1 MSGRP
6 PLVDAANF
14 FEVAKVESLLAGGAD
29 PNVADASGFTPLH
42 AAAWMGDDEGPDQ
55 PTGRIIAA
63 LLRAGAD
70 PHARHAEGWTPLHHA
85 VEGDAP
91 NATAVAALLAA
102 GADPDAR
109 DDAGRT
115 PLHAAADQA
124 GRERALECVRR
135 LLAAGVDRTVRDGNG
150 QTALDLAREAV
161 ARWEAIVAAGPA
173 EFPAILRM
181 SADDMAAMLARSLA
195 EARELVRCLEGAG
208 ADRG

>member
-1 MSGRP
+1 MSRRP

-14 FEVAKVESLLAGGAD
+14 FAVAKVESLLAAGAD
-29 PNVADASGFTPLH
+29 PNVADESGFTPLH
-42 AAAWMGDDEGPDQ
+42 AAAWMGDDEGQDQ

-70 PHARHAEGWTPLHHA
+70 PNARHGEGWTPLHHA

-91 NATAVAALLAA
+91 NATAAAALLAA
-102 GADPDAR
+102 GADPDTR

-124 GRERALECVRR
+124 GRERALECMRR
-135 LLAAGVDRTVRDGNG
+135 LIAAGADRTVRDWNG

-161 ARWEAIVAAGPA
+161 ARWEAIVATGPA
-173 EFPAILRM
+173 EFPPIPRM
-181 SADDMAAMLARSLA
+181 SPDEIAAMLARSLA
-195 EARELVRCLEGAG
+195 EAREVVRCLENGRA
-208 ADRG
+208 